1 MNDKRHSLKIKQHI
15 SNQHILTLHNIIIG
29 HEFKI

>member
-15 SNQHILTLHNIIIG
+15 SNQHIFTLHNIIIG
-29 HEFKI
+29 HVFKI

>member
-15 SNQHILTLHNIIIG
+15 SNQHILALHNIIIG